1 MPLTAR
7 SSAAQAQAGDRGA
20 ALEEAQL
27 AVERLVLPGGQAAEL
42 LPRAPSV
49 LLCQARPRR
58 AACIKRCWCADLICM
73 YL

>member
-49 LLCQARPRR
+49 LLCQA
-58 AACIKRCWCADLICM
+58 CCLHQEVLVC
-73 YL
+73 